1 MKYPVKISVLMPCF
15 NAESIIM
22 DSISS
27 TLNQTMEDLELIII
41 DDASTDNTL
50 EAIHAIKDSR
60 IKIITLKKN
69 IGNYAARNI
78 GLSMARGK
86 YICML
91 DADDIS
97 MKNRLQVQYEFLE
110 RHKSVGCIG
119 CNYNIISEEGNLLF
133 NMRRECNFSEF
144 KIKLLEDNYM
154 LQSTI
159 AVRNSLLKKYNISY
173 NEDFKYAADY
183 HFVFQCSKFFK
194 IYNIQD
200 TLVDYRVSPKG
211 ITQTKFLEQQN
222 YAAKIRLE
230 IFAYYFEEILS
241 SENYLILDSLF
252 NKHSEYRETKILE
265 IEQVVNKILEYNYQ
279 FKKLNQKKLYDMFNE
294 FAIRLIVRNKNM

>member
-1 MKYPVKISVLMPCF
+1 MPCF